1 MPESVEKV
9 LLDAVQ
15 WFDTDFLNAV
25 TSLVTGMTGFRMFKN
40 CSERQTSIAVPST
53 LFFWN
58 KYSRGKNVGIPC
70 DKWVLFDC

>member
-1 MPESVEKV
+1 MPKSVEEV

-15 WFDTDFLNAV
+15 WFDTDFLNAL

-53 LFFWN
+53 LFF
-58 KYSRGKNVGIPC
+58 
-70 DKWVLFDC
+70 

>member
-25 TSLVTGMTGFRMFKN
+25 TSLVTGMTSFRMFKN
-40 CSERQTSIAVPST
+40 CSER
-53 LFFWN
+53 
-58 KYSRGKNVGIPC
+58 
-70 DKWVLFDC
+70 